1 MGVIRALVTVVYCG
15 IRGHDLHRMTDWA
28 GRWALCRGWWLYEC
42 RRCRK
47 RIRRDEELMI
57 GGRYV

>member
-1 MGVIRALVTVVYCG
+1 MGLIKALATVAYCG
-15 IRGHDLHRMTDWA
+15 IRGHDPRYLTDWA

-47 RIRRDEELMI
+47 RIRREKPWII